1 MQFNR
6 IMLLGAVILFISV
19 SVGDATAA
27 DIFLTSDCISGNRSA
42 DIESLNIIKTCI
54 ENESEHNVTVDP
66 LAPKPGEGYRAV
78 KCAREGGVAVY
89 LAASCPG
96 AMTDVA
102 RMAASTGKGVIFVNT
117 GSLDLKKTTFL
128 RRAWDDNFSSR
139 YFAGIVSPYRFLTS
153 AGVRIIQPNVDCAGC
168 SWEDKCR
175 FVASEILRM
184 LNETPEMLQRKGRF
198 YNSKLIAYHSIDPAR
213 MAYTADGIY
222 RDILR
227 GRKLKGSYSGYTPA
241 RFLLMVTDY
250 MNGPIRPIKVRGP
263 SNAGV
268 KSTFHGYISRKEYRA
283 LAADVNRYMR
293 KYLKAPNYIRFR
305 GKIIGYRDLLRIY
318 SNITR
323 THTSKKKMQL
333 PSSVKV

>member
-1 MQFNR
+1 MQLNR
-6 IMLLGAVILFISV
+6 IILLGAVLLFITV

-42 DIESLNIIKTCI
+42 DIESLNLIKTCI

-78 KCAREGGVAVY
+78 KCAPEGGLAVY

-96 AMTDVA
+96 AMMEVA
-102 RMAASTGKGVIFVNT
+102 RMAATTRKGVIFVNT
-117 GSLDLKKTTFL
+117 GSLDLKTAVL
-128 RRAWDDNFSSR
+128 RRAWDDNFSNR

-153 AGVRIIQPNVDCAGC
+153 AGVRIIQPNIDCPDG
-168 SWEDKCR
+168 SWEEKCH
-175 FVASEILRM
+175 FIASEIIRI
-184 LNETPEMLQRKGRF
+184 LNETPEMLQMDGRF

-213 MAYTADGIY
+213 MAYAADGIY

-227 GRKLKGSYSGYTPA
+227 GKKLKSSYSGHSPA
-241 RFLLMVTDY
+241 TFLLIVTDY
-250 MNGPIRPIKVRGP
+250 MNGPIRPIRVRGP

-268 KSTFHGYISRKEYRA
+268 RSTFHGYISRKEYRA
-283 LAADVNRYMR
+283 LAADINRYMR
-293 KYLKAPNYIRFR
+293 KYVKAPNYIRFR
-305 GKIIGYRDLLRIY
+305 GKVIEYLDLLRIY
-318 SNITR
+318 SKITR
-323 THTSKKKMQL
+323 THTSKKTMQL